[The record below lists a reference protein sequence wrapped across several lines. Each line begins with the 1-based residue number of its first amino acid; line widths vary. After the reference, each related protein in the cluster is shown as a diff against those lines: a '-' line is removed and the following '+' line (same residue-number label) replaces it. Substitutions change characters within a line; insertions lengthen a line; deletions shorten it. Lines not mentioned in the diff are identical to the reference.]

1 MNAFMMAVFNTV
13 MGMGTV
19 FVVLIFI
26 SLIISLFVYIPAA
39 QEKLRSVFGHSKEEN
54 IAEEET
60 VPEIPEV
67 EEENL
72 INDEELVAVLMAAIA
87 ASSEGAVSADKLI
100 VRSVRRVKR
109 RYRNQ

>member
-60 VPEIPEV
+60 VPEIPE
-67 EEENL
+67 EENL
-72 INDEELVAVLMAAIA
+72 MNDEELVAVLMAAIA